1 MEAFLGNPS
10 AAAAKAVVDD
20 WRDAGVVAIP
30 DAVVDALFA
39 AASTRARTVPSDPS
53 RTLAGLAVNTRDRE
67 TSSMTARGCVS
78 RPGWFEDDA
87 DGGSQNLGS
96 GAATAWLT
104 HLALAADA
112 AWGADQGA
120 DAREGPRAR
129 LLERLDGVVAA
140 ACAFASDP
148 GAERR
153 DDAVAAFGAA
163 PFANLRD
170 SNDATGDG
178 SILADSVVSASAA
191 IYRAAAAAAWSAELR
206 RAVGGFRSAD
216 ATRAVTAEAIL
227 RGLPGPVGE
236 HDHRASSNPGV
247 GVRVARAAVTAVAVV
262 AAAAGAWPAAFGLAR
277 EDDTR
282 AGIATGGAAEI
293 SAGASEAA
301 AFRGLL
307 RALAAVEPGRGVGE
321 GTDDPGGG
329 RDAWAALRAAVQ
341 GDTVAAPAGRGDHPR
356 RPDHPS
362 PGAEITPGDWNAAL
376 DAFADATIRIDG
388 RDVSFDVP
396 PGADPDADAA
406 PSTSAVAAA
415 AAAGAYL
422 GAEKLATRV
431 ERGNALEKLARAA
444 EDFLAAPLTATA
456 RKKTMD
462 ARREVAARVA
472 AGTRLVGAAV
482 AGARSLSRG
491 KVGGTQNVDSVVVFE
506 SFARIVR
513 AASRGLRNALER
525 AAEGSK
531 TAGTD
536 AGAAGNV
543 GAAAAAAARD
553 AGVDLSGAG
562 AEWAEAV
569 AEVRARG
576 AHLAEAGDEAGAT
589 GDVRVRRGRKRKA
602 NGVADAPAWDGEMP
616 VGVVVEE
623 L

>member
-1 MEAFLGNPS
+1 
-10 AAAAKAVVDD
+10 
-20 WRDAGVVAIP
+20 
-30 DAVVDALFA
+30 
-39 AASTRARTVPSDPS
+39 
-53 RTLAGLAVNTRDRE
+53 
-67 TSSMTARGCVS
+67 MTARGSES
-78 RPGWFEDDA
+78 RPGWFPDGA

-112 AWGADQGA
+112 AWGADQVA

-129 LLERLDGVVAA
+129 LMERLDGVVAA

-148 GAERR
+148 GAEHR

-170 SNDATGDG
+170 SNDATVDG

-191 IYRAAAAAAWSAELR
+191 IFRAAAAAAWSAALR
-206 RAVGGFRSAD
+206 RAVGSFRSVD
-216 ATRAVTAEAIL
+216 ATRAVAAEAIL

-236 HDHRASSNPGV
+236 HDHRASLNPGV
-247 GVRVARAAVTAVAVV
+247 GVRGARAAVTAVAVV
-262 AAAAGAWPAAFGLAR
+262 AGAAGAWPAAFGLAR
-277 EDDTR
+277 EDDAQ
-282 AGIATGGAAEI
+282 AGIASGGAAEI

-341 GDTVAAPAGRGDHPR
+341 GDTVAAPETRAGGPG
-356 RPDHPS
+356 PGPG
-362 PGAEITPGDWNAAL
+362 PGAGITPGDWNAAL

-388 RDVSFDVP
+388 RGVSFDVP

-422 GAEKLATRV
+422 GDEKLAARV
-431 ERGNALEKLARAA
+431 EGGNALEELARAA

-482 AGARSLSRG
+482 AGARSSRAARRSPGKVG
-491 KVGGTQNVDSVVVFE
+491 KVGGTQNVDVQSIVVFE
-506 SFARIVR
+506 SFARILR
-513 AASRGLRNALER
+513 GASRGLRNALER

-543 GAAAAAAARD
+543 GAAVAAAARD

-576 AHLAEAGDEAGAT
+576 AHLAEVADEAGAT

-616 VGVVVEE
+616 AGVVVEE